1 VTGVRAVAGVAVALV
16 LVLVLVLAAPAVAA
30 TPRASLTDVED
41 EVMCVACHTPLA
53 VSESPQANSERDYIR
68 KLISQGETKAQI
80 KNALVAQYGQAV
92 LALPSAHGFN
102 LAVYVVPPA
111 LVLAGIAALVI
122 TLPRWRRRT
131 RAAAARS
138 TPTGPAL
145 DPADRRRLDEDL
157 ARYD

>member
-1 VTGVRAVAGVAVALV
+1 MRARAMANLTVVVALAT
-16 LVLVLVLAAPAVAA
+16 AAGPAVAA

-53 VSESPQANSERDYIR
+53 VSESPQANSERNFIR
-68 KLISQGETKAQI
+68 QLIAQGETKAQI
-80 KNALVAQYGQAV
+80 KNALVTQYGQAV

-102 LAVYVVPPA
+102 LAVYIVPPA

-131 RAAAARS
+131 RAGTRPGATTGAR
-138 TPTGPAL
+138 L
-145 DPADRRRLDEDL
+145 DPSDMRRLDEDL
-157 ARYD
+157 ASYD